1 MKKSEL
7 ILLFITMIISVVIII
22 TTLFYFI
29 KPSRDIS
36 QLKSEDSEV
45 VLIDKKTNNGW
56 LNRITKQNKTFSYPV
71 VIYKLD

>member
-22 TTLFYFI
+22 TALFYFI

-56 LNRITKQNKTFSYPV
+56 LNRITNQNKTFSYPV

>member
-45 VLIDKKTNNGW
+45 VLTDKKTNNGW

>member
-7 ILLFITMIISVVIII
+7 VLLFITMIISVVIII
-22 TTLFYFI
+22 TALFYFI
-29 KPSRDIS
+29 KPSYHIS

-45 VLIDKKTNNGW
+45 VLLDKEPNNSW
-56 LNRITKQNKTFSYPV
+56 LNRISKQNKTFSYPV